1 MPDECRGL
9 GGASELAFIKEPSDV
24 IAVRDRPLMLDC
36 QVEGEGPITIT
47 WRRNGVPVPLGA
59 RAAVLDNGTLLIRN
73 LQKRRDSDESDAGE
87 YDCAAQN
94 RYGLLI
100 SRKAHVQLASLPKF
114 HTHPESM
121 SVDEGGVARFHCAVS
136 GVPEANIT
144 WERNRTA
151 LNADDNRYTLLPNGI
166 LHITGVRQADSGS
179 YRCVAKN
186 IANTRYS
193 HEAQLSVTVAANR
206 LYKEPVILSGPQ
218 NLTLN
223 VHQTAILE
231 CIATGNPRP
240 IVSWS
245 RLDGRSIGVEG
256 IQVLGTGNL
265 IISDVSLQHSGVY
278 VCSANRPGTR
288 MRRTA
293 LGRLV
298 VQGVPDP
305 HLIWLKNGKILTPGD
320 NVKLINNN

>member
-1 MPDECRGL
+1 MSLDILFFIITLSSGPAGL

-73 LQKRRDSDESDAGE
+73 FQKRRDGDESDAGE

-166 LHITGVRQADSGS
+166 LHITGVRQADSGI

-193 HEAQLSVTVAANR
+193 HEAQLSVTGRA
-206 LYKEPVILSGPQ
+206 EPIF
-218 NLTLN
+218 
-223 VHQTAILE
+223 I
-231 CIATGNPRP
+231 
-240 IVSWS
+240 
-245 RLDGRSIGVEG
+245 
-256 IQVLGTGNL
+256 
-265 IISDVSLQHSGVY
+265 
-278 VCSANRPGTR
+278 
-288 MRRTA
+288 
-293 LGRLV
+293 
-298 VQGVPDP
+298 
-305 HLIWLKNGKILTPGD
+305 
-320 NVKLINNN
+320 